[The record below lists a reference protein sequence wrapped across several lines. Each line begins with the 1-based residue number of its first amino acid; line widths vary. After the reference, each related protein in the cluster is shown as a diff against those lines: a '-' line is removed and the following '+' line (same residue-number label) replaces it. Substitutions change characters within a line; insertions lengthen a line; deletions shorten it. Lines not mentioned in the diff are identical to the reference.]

1 MAISLPLG
9 GNMSTLYYR
18 RFNLI
23 WAALTLI
30 RQTLLC
36 ILKNIPVSEDDIDKS
51 GLVMTEYLSN
61 LLRHSNGE
69 DEAVTLV
76 LSDLGDKIRITLIDP
91 TLYCE
96 LLKSGETHWEI
107 DEGGL
112 VEGGMGLALI
122 KHYFDDYQY
131 TITQGKNYFSFEVP
145 RM

>member
-1 MAISLPLG
+1 
-9 GNMSTLYYR
+9 MSTLYYR

-23 WAALTLI
+23 WAALTFI
-30 RQTLLC
+30 RQTLLF
-36 ILKNIPVSEDDIDKS
+36 ILKDIPVSEDDIDKS

-69 DEAVTLV
+69 NEAVTLV
-76 LSDLGDKIRITLIDP
+76 LSDLGEKIRITLIDP

-96 LLKSGETHWEI
+96 LLKSGDSHWQLEQG
-107 DEGGL
+107 EL

-145 RM
+145 RQQV

>member
-1 MAISLPLG
+1 
-9 GNMSTLYYR
+9 MSTLYYR

-23 WAALTLI
+23 WAALTFI
-30 RQTLLC
+30 RQTLLF
-36 ILKNIPVSEDDIDKS
+36 ILKDIPVSEDDIDKS

-69 DEAVTLV
+69 NEAVTLV
-76 LSDLGDKIRITLIDP
+76 LSDLGENIRITLIDP
-91 TLYCE
+91 TLYCK
-96 LLKSGETHWEI
+96 LLKSGDSDWEL
-107 DEGGL
+107 EQGEL

-145 RM
+145 RQLV

>member
-1 MAISLPLG
+1 
-9 GNMSTLYYR
+9 MSTLYYR

-23 WAALTLI
+23 WAALTFI
-30 RQTLLC
+30 RQTLLF
-36 ILKNIPVSEDDIDKS
+36 ILKDIPVSEDDIDKS

-76 LSDLGDKIRITLIDP
+76 LSDLGEKIRITLIDP

-96 LLKSGETHWEI
+96 LLKTGGSEWQLEQGE
-107 DEGGL
+107 L

-145 RM
+145 RLLAKVD

>member
-1 MAISLPLG
+1 ML
-9 GNMSTLYYR
+9 TLYYR

-23 WAALTLI
+23 WAALTFI
-30 RQTLLC
+30 RQTLLF
-36 ILKNIPVSEDDIDKS
+36 ILKDIPVSEDDIDKS

-96 LLKSGETHWEI
+96 LLKKGDSEWELDQGE
-107 DEGGL
+107 L

-145 RM
+145 RLLVKVD